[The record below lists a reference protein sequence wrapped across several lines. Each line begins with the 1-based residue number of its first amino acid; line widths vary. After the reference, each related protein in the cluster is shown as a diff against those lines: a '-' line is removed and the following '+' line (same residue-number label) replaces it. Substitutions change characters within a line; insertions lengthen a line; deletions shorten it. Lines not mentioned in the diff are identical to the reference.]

1 MINGALVVMRW
12 QPEIMMAQALRL
24 PDLRPISVRMAM
36 INIAI
41 QEDLAD
47 ALALVARSVKA
58 LLLDQPNQWVRRSD
72 TEDPKTV
79 HWSPTNSCEVLVS
92 LSW

>member
-1 MINGALVVMRW
+1 MINGAVVVMRW

-47 ALALVARSVKA
+47 PLALATHEPQKSREQ
-58 LLLDQPNQWVRRSD
+58 D
-72 TEDPKTV
+72 
-79 HWSPTNSCEVLVS
+79 
-92 LSW
+92 

>member
-47 ALALVARSVKA
+47 PLALATHEQQKSREQ
-58 LLLDQPNQWVRRSD
+58 D
-72 TEDPKTV
+72 
-79 HWSPTNSCEVLVS
+79 
-92 LSW
+92 